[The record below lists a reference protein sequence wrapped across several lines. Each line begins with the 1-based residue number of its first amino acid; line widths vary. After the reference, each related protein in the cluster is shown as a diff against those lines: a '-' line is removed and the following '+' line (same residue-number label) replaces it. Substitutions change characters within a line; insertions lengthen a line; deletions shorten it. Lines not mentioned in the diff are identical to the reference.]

1 MHELLAEANKSLQI
15 NCKSNWLQLRPLES
29 RLYNHC
35 PQGIKASRFMHRLS
49 EIQTVQNYLNVS
61 ATSKL
66 RARLEASKFSRRYA
80 QLAILRRET
89 EHGILKNAES
99 VCMCHCMH
107 QIMDVYLLLQD
118 CELEHPPLLMT
129 HRPRECHWL
138 HHRLPS

>member
-49 EIQTVQNYLNVS
+49 EIQTVQNYLKVS
-61 ATSKL
+61 KQLPNSEPGWRL
-66 RARLEASKFSRRYA
+66 RNS
-80 QLAILRRET
+80 LADMPNLQYFDERQSMEF
-89 EHGILKNAES
+89 KNAES

-107 QIMDVYLLLQD
+107 QIMDVYLLLQG
-118 CELEHPPLLMT
+118 CELEHPPLLMI